1 MNKIFKLITSIS
13 FLFFSINAA
22 LSEENFFNEA
32 LKMYQNEKY
41 EDARF
46 MLERNI
52 VFNPKDAKSY
62 LYLAKIYNHEE
73 DQNKEEY
80 NLETTLL
87 IEPNNEEAI
96 LMLMKIALKKSNYSK
111 VNDLSQTFIKVCK
124 KLCDE
129 NNEIQ
134 KSLKNIEPA
143 TMSLDQNLNKILII
157 DFGSQF
163 TQLIARRIREL
174 GVFSEIVSHKKI
186 KIKHIDK
193 SIKGIIL
200 SGGPLNVYEIN
211 KYSFDKKIIN
221 LSIPILGICFGHQIL
236 SKLNGGRVKQSKHRE
251 FGLANIYKK
260 NESLL
265 IKNFFNKQKSKK
277 VWMSHADQVSK
288 LPKNFKV
295 IASST
300 NSKFAIVENKLNKF
314 YGIQFH
320 PEVTHTE
327 NGKKLISNFIFL
339 ICKIKRNWSSKDQKI
354 QLIKEVKD
362 QVGSEK
368 VICALS
374 GGVDSSVVAQLLNK
388 AIGKKLYCIF
398 VNTGLLRKNEEVQVV
413 QTFKKRLKI
422 NLIYVNAEKE
432 FLKKLH
438 NVSDPEKKRKIIG
451 NLFIKIF
458 ERYAKKIKNVKFL
471 AQGTLY
477 PDLIESRSVT
487 GSQTSKIKSHHNVGG
502 LPKKMKLK
510 LVEPLKF
517 LFKDEVRKLGLE
529 LNLNKD
535 IISRHPFP
543 GPGLAIRMPGLITNE
558 KIKILK
564 EADYYFIQALRDH
577 GLYHKIWQAYA
588 ALLPVKTVGVM
599 GDNRTYEYLCLL
611 RAITSEDGMTADFYE
626 FKKSFMETI
635 SNKIVNS
642 IRGINRVVYDITSKP
657 PSTIELE

>member
-1 MNKIFKLITSIS
+1 
-13 FLFFSINAA
+13 
-22 LSEENFFNEA
+22 
-32 LKMYQNEKY
+32 
-41 EDARF
+41 
-46 MLERNI
+46 
-52 VFNPKDAKSY
+52 
-62 LYLAKIYNHEE
+62 
-73 DQNKEEY
+73 
-80 NLETTLL
+80 
-87 IEPNNEEAI
+87 
-96 LMLMKIALKKSNYSK
+96 
-111 VNDLSQTFIKVCK
+111 
-124 KLCDE
+124 
-129 NNEIQ
+129 
-134 KSLKNIEPA
+134 
-143 TMSLDQNLNKILII
+143 MSLDKNLNKILII

-163 TQLIARRIREL
+163 TQLIARRIRES
-174 GVFSEIVSHKKI
+174 GVYSEIISHKKV
-186 KIKHIDK
+186 KNKNIDN

-200 SGGPLNVYEIN
+200 SGGPLNVYQIN
-211 KYSFDKKIIN
+211 KYSFDKRIIEN
-221 LSIPILGICFGHQIL
+221 QIPVLGICFGHQIL
-236 SKLNGGRVKQSKHRE
+236 SKLNGGRVKQSKYRE

-260 NESLL
+260 RESILT
-265 IKNFFNKQKSKK
+265 KNFFNKKNINK

-288 LPKNFKV
+288 LPKNFNV
-295 IASST
+295 IASSQ
-300 NSKFAIVENKLNKF
+300 NSKFAIIENKKKNF
-314 YGIQFH
+314 YGVQFH

-327 NGKKLISNFIFL
+327 NGKKLINNFIFL

-354 QLIKEVKD
+354 KLIKDV
-362 QVGSEK
+362 QNLVGKNK

-388 AIGKKLYCIF
+388 AIGKKLFCIF
-398 VNTGLLRKNEEVQVV
+398 VNTGLLRKNEEIQVV
-413 QTFKKRLKI
+413 KTFKKKLKI
-422 NLIYVNAEKE
+422 NLIYVNAENE
-432 FLKKLH
+432 FLRKLN

-477 PDLIESRSVT
+477 PDLIESKSVT

-529 LNLNKD
+529 LKLSKE

-543 GPGLAIRMPGLITNE
+543 GPGLAIRMPGIITKE

-564 EADYYFIQALRDH
+564 EADNYFIQALREH
-577 GLYHKIWQAYA
+577 NLYNKIWQAYA

-611 RAITSEDGMTADFYE
+611 RAITSEDGMTADFYD
-626 FKKSFMETI
+626 FKKSFIQMI

-642 IRGINRVVYDITSKP
+642 IRGVNRVVYDVTSKP

>member
-1 MNKIFKLITSIS
+1 
-13 FLFFSINAA
+13 
-22 LSEENFFNEA
+22 
-32 LKMYQNEKY
+32 
-41 EDARF
+41 
-46 MLERNI
+46 
-52 VFNPKDAKSY
+52 
-62 LYLAKIYNHEE
+62 
-73 DQNKEEY
+73 
-80 NLETTLL
+80 
-87 IEPNNEEAI
+87 
-96 LMLMKIALKKSNYSK
+96 
-111 VNDLSQTFIKVCK
+111 
-124 KLCDE
+124 
-129 NNEIQ
+129 
-134 KSLKNIEPA
+134 
-143 TMSLDQNLNKILII
+143 MSLDQSLGKILIV

-163 TQLIARRIREL
+163 TQLIARRVREI

-186 KIKHIDK
+186 KLKDIDQT
-193 SIKGIIL
+193 IKGIIL
-200 SGGPLNVYEIN
+200 SGGPLNVYQIN
-211 KYSFDKKIIN
+211 KYSFDKKILQLN
-221 LSIPILGICFGHQIL
+221 IPVLGICFGHQIL
-236 SKLNGGRVKQSKHRE
+236 SKLNGGKVKQSKHRE

-260 NESLL
+260 NDSLL
-265 IKNFFNKQKSKK
+265 TANFFKKSNTKK

-288 LPKNFKV
+288 IPKNFKV
-295 IASST
+295 VASST
-300 NSKFAIVENKLNKF
+300 NSKFAIVEDKIKKF
-314 YGIQFH
+314 YGVQFH

-327 NGKKLISNFIFL
+327 NGKKLISNFVFL
-339 ICKIKRNWSSKDQKI
+339 ICKIKKNWSSKDQKL
-354 QLIKEVKD
+354 QLIKDVRS
-362 QVGSEK
+362 QVGSNK

-398 VNTGLLRKNEEVQVV
+398 VNTGLLRKNEEAQVV
-413 QTFKKRLKI
+413 QTFKKRLKM

-432 FLKKLH
+432 FLKKLT

-477 PDLIESRSVT
+477 PDLIESKSVT

-502 LPKKMKLK
+502 LPKRMKLK

-529 LNLNKD
+529 LNLSNE

-543 GPGLAIRMPGLITNE
+543 GPGLAIRMPGVITKE

-626 FKKSFMETI
+626 FKKSFMQTI
-635 SNKIVNS
+635 SNKIINS
-642 IRGINRVVYDITSKP
+642 IRGINRVVYDVTSKP

>member
-1 MNKIFKLITSIS
+1 
-13 FLFFSINAA
+13 
-22 LSEENFFNEA
+22 
-32 LKMYQNEKY
+32 
-41 EDARF
+41 
-46 MLERNI
+46 
-52 VFNPKDAKSY
+52 
-62 LYLAKIYNHEE
+62 
-73 DQNKEEY
+73 
-80 NLETTLL
+80 
-87 IEPNNEEAI
+87 
-96 LMLMKIALKKSNYSK
+96 
-111 VNDLSQTFIKVCK
+111 
-124 KLCDE
+124 
-129 NNEIQ
+129 
-134 KSLKNIEPA
+134 
-143 TMSLDQNLNKILII
+143 MSLDQSLKKILII

-174 GVFSEIVSHKKI
+174 GVFCEIVNHKKI
-186 KIKHIDK
+186 KNKNIDD

-200 SGGPLNVYEIN
+200 SGGPLNVYEID
-211 KYSFDKKIIN
+211 KYSFDKKIIERG
-221 LSIPILGICFGHQIL
+221 LPILGICFGHQIL

-251 FGLANIYKK
+251 FGLANVLKK
-260 NESLL
+260 KESVLT
-265 IKNFFNKQKSKK
+265 KNFFNKKKINK

-288 LPKNFKV
+288 LPKNFS
-295 IASST
+295 IIGSSQ
-300 NSKFAIVENKLNKF
+300 NSKFAIIENKHKKF
-314 YGIQFH
+314 YGVQFH

-339 ICKIKRNWSSKDQKI
+339 ICEIKKNWTSKDQKNK
-354 QLIKEVKD
+354 LIKDIKHQIGKD
-362 QVGSEK
+362 K

-388 AIGKKLYCIF
+388 AIGKKLFCIF
-398 VNTGLLRKNEEVQVV
+398 VNTGLLRKNEEKQVV
-413 QTFKKRLKI
+413 ETFKKRLKI

-432 FLKKLH
+432 FIKKLSK
-438 NVSDPEKKRKIIG
+438 VSDPEKKRKIIG

-502 LPKKMKLK
+502 LPKRMKLK

-517 LFKDEVRKLGLE
+517 LFKDEVRKLGIE
-529 LNLNKD
+529 LNLSKE

-543 GPGLAIRMPGLITNE
+543 GPGLAIRMPGFITKE
-558 KIKILK
+558 KIHILK
-564 EADYYFIQALRDH
+564 QADDYFIKSLRDH
-577 GLYHKIWQAYA
+577 GLYNKIWQAYA

-611 RAITSEDGMTADFYE
+611 RAITSEDGMTADFYD
-626 FKKSFMETI
+626 FKKSFTQMV
-635 SNKIVNS
+635 SNKIVNN

>member
-1 MNKIFKLITSIS
+1 
-13 FLFFSINAA
+13 
-22 LSEENFFNEA
+22 
-32 LKMYQNEKY
+32 
-41 EDARF
+41 
-46 MLERNI
+46 
-52 VFNPKDAKSY
+52 
-62 LYLAKIYNHEE
+62 
-73 DQNKEEY
+73 
-80 NLETTLL
+80 
-87 IEPNNEEAI
+87 
-96 LMLMKIALKKSNYSK
+96 
-111 VNDLSQTFIKVCK
+111 
-124 KLCDE
+124 
-129 NNEIQ
+129 
-134 KSLKNIEPA
+134 
-143 TMSLDQNLNKILII
+143 MSLDLNLDKILII

-163 TQLIARRIREL
+163 TQLIVRRIREL
-174 GVFSEIVSHKKI
+174 GVFSELISHKKI
-186 KIKHIDK
+186 KSSQIK
-193 SIKGIIL
+193 SNVKGIIL
-200 SGGPLNVYEIN
+200 SGGPLNVYQLNNNLFDN
-211 KYSFDKKIIN
+211 KILK
-221 LSIPILGICFGHQIL
+221 LGIPILGICFGHQIL
-236 SKLNGGRVKQSKHRE
+236 SKFNGGKVKQSKHRE
-251 FGLANIYKK
+251 FGLANIHKR
-260 NESLL
+260 NNSLL
-265 IKNFFNKQKSKK
+265 IKNFFNKKTKK
-277 VWMSHADQVSK
+277 VWMSHADQVTK
-288 LPKNFKV
+288 LPKNFRIV
-295 IASST
+295 ASSE
-300 NSKFAIVENKLNKF
+300 NSKFAIVESKIKNF
-314 YGIQFH
+314 FGVQFH

-327 NGKKLISNFIFL
+327 NGKKIISNFIFF
-339 ICKIKRNWSSKDQKI
+339 ICKIKRNWSSKDQKKK
-354 QLIKEVKD
+354 LIKEVKQ
-362 QVGSEK
+362 QVGTDK

-398 VNTGLLRKNEEVQVV
+398 VNTGLLRKHEETQVV
-413 QTFKKRLKI
+413 KTFKRKLKI

-432 FLKKLH
+432 FLRKLK

-458 ERYAKKIKNVKFL
+458 ERYSKKIRNVKFL

-477 PDLIESRSVT
+477 PDLIESKSVT

-529 LNLNKD
+529 LNLSKE

-543 GPGLAIRMPGLITNE
+543 GPGLAIRMPGIITSE

-564 EADYYFIQALRDH
+564 EADYYFIKALKEY

-611 RAITSEDGMTADFYE
+611 RAITSEDGMTADFFE
-626 FKKSFMETI
+626 FKKSFSQMI

>member
-1 MNKIFKLITSIS
+1 MMHF
-13 FLFFSINAA
+13 
-22 LSEENFFNEA
+22 
-32 LKMYQNEKY
+32 
-41 EDARF
+41 
-46 MLERNI
+46 
-52 VFNPKDAKSY
+52 
-62 LYLAKIYNHEE
+62 
-73 DQNKEEY
+73 DQ
-80 NLETTLL
+80 
-87 IEPNNEEAI
+87 
-96 LMLMKIALKKSNYSK
+96 S
-111 VNDLSQTFIKVCK
+111 
-124 KLCDE
+124 
-129 NNEIQ
+129 
-134 KSLKNIEPA
+134 
-143 TMSLDQNLNKILII
+143 LNKILII

-174 GVFSEIVSHKKI
+174 GVFSEIISHKKI
-186 KIKHIDK
+186 KNKNIN
-193 SIKGIIL
+193 SSTKGIIL
-200 SGGPLNVYEIN
+200 SGGPLNVYEIK
-211 KYSFDKKIIN
+211 KYSFDKKIIEN
-221 LSIPILGICFGHQIL
+221 DIPVLGVCFGHQIL
-236 SKLNGGRVKQSKHRE
+236 TKLNGGRVKQSKHRE
-251 FGLANIYKK
+251 FGLVNIVKK
-260 NESLL
+260 KESLL
-265 IKNFFNKQKSKK
+265 TKNFFNNKNINK

-288 LPKNFKV
+288 LPKNFSV
-295 IASST
+295 IASSQ
-300 NSKFAIVENKLNKF
+300 NSKFAIIENKLKCY
-314 YGIQFH
+314 YGVQFH

-327 NGKKLISNFIFL
+327 NGKKLINNFIFL
-339 ICKIKRNWSSKDQKI
+339 ICKIKKNWSSKDQKI
-354 QLIKEVKD
+354 KLIKEARD
-362 QVGSEK
+362 QVGKNK

-398 VNTGLLRKNEEVQVV
+398 VNTGLLRKNEETQVV
-413 QTFKKRLKI
+413 RTFKKKLKI

-432 FLKKLH
+432 FLKKLK
-438 NVSDPEKKRKIIG
+438 NISDPEKKRKIIG

-510 LVEPLKF
+510 LIEPLKF

-529 LNLNKD
+529 LNLNKE

-543 GPGLAIRMPGLITNE
+543 GPGLAIRMPGIITNE

-564 EADYYFIQALRDH
+564 EADYYFIKALKEQN
-577 GLYHKIWQAYA
+577 LYNKIWQAYA

-611 RAITSEDGMTADFYE
+611 RAITSEDGMTADFYD
-626 FKKSFMETI
+626 FKKTFIQMI

-642 IRGINRVVYDITSKP
+642 IRGINRVVYDVTSKP

>member
-1 MNKIFKLITSIS
+1 
-13 FLFFSINAA
+13 
-22 LSEENFFNEA
+22 
-32 LKMYQNEKY
+32 
-41 EDARF
+41 
-46 MLERNI
+46 
-52 VFNPKDAKSY
+52 
-62 LYLAKIYNHEE
+62 
-73 DQNKEEY
+73 
-80 NLETTLL
+80 
-87 IEPNNEEAI
+87 
-96 LMLMKIALKKSNYSK
+96 
-111 VNDLSQTFIKVCK
+111 
-124 KLCDE
+124 
-129 NNEIQ
+129 
-134 KSLKNIEPA
+134 
-143 TMSLDQNLNKILII
+143 MSLDLNLDKILII

-163 TQLIARRIREL
+163 TQLIVRRIREL
-174 GVFSEIVSHKKI
+174 GVFSELISHKKI
-186 KIKHIDK
+186 KSSQIK
-193 SIKGIIL
+193 SNVKGIIL
-200 SGGPLNVYEIN
+200 SGGPLNVYQLNNNLFDN
-211 KYSFDKKIIN
+211 KILK
-221 LSIPILGICFGHQIL
+221 LGIPILGICFGHQIL
-236 SKLNGGRVKQSKHRE
+236 SKFNGGKVKQSKHRE
-251 FGLANIYKK
+251 FGLTNIHKR
-260 NESLL
+260 NNSLL
-265 IKNFFNKQKSKK
+265 IKNFFNKKTKK
-277 VWMSHADQVSK
+277 VWMSHADQVTK
-288 LPKNFKV
+288 LPKNFRV
-295 IASST
+295 IASSE
-300 NSKFAIVENKLNKF
+300 NSKFAIVENKIKNF
-314 YGIQFH
+314 FGVQFH

-327 NGKKLISNFIFL
+327 NGKKIISNFIFF
-339 ICKIKRNWSSKDQKI
+339 ICKIKRNWSSKDQKKK
-354 QLIKEVKD
+354 LIREVKQ
-362 QVGSEK
+362 QVGTDK

-398 VNTGLLRKNEEVQVV
+398 VNTGLLRKHEETQVV
-413 QTFKKRLKI
+413 KTFKRKLKI

-432 FLKKLH
+432 FLRKLK

-458 ERYAKKIKNVKFL
+458 ERYSKKIRNVKFL

-477 PDLIESRSVT
+477 PDLIESKSVT

-529 LNLNKD
+529 LNLSKE

-543 GPGLAIRMPGLITNE
+543 GPGLAIRMPGIITSE

-564 EADYYFIQALRDH
+564 EADYYFIKALKEY

-611 RAITSEDGMTADFYE
+611 RAITSEDGMTADFFE
-626 FKKSFMETI
+626 FKKSFSQMI

>member
-1 MNKIFKLITSIS
+1 
-13 FLFFSINAA
+13 
-22 LSEENFFNEA
+22 
-32 LKMYQNEKY
+32 
-41 EDARF
+41 
-46 MLERNI
+46 
-52 VFNPKDAKSY
+52 
-62 LYLAKIYNHEE
+62 
-73 DQNKEEY
+73 
-80 NLETTLL
+80 
-87 IEPNNEEAI
+87 
-96 LMLMKIALKKSNYSK
+96 
-111 VNDLSQTFIKVCK
+111 
-124 KLCDE
+124 
-129 NNEIQ
+129 
-134 KSLKNIEPA
+134 
-143 TMSLDQNLNKILII
+143 MSLDQNLNKILII

-174 GVFSEIVSHKKI
+174 GVYSEIVSHKKI
-186 KIKHIDK
+186 KIKDIDK

-200 SGGPLNVYEIN
+200 SGGPLNVYQIN

-221 LSIPILGICFGHQIL
+221 LNIPILGICFGHQIL
-236 SKLNGGRVKQSKHRE
+236 SKLNGGRVNQSKHRE

-260 NESLL
+260 KESLL
-265 IKNFFNKQKSKK
+265 TKNFFNKKRLKK

-288 LPKNFKV
+288 LPKDFKV
-295 IASST
+295 VASST
-300 NSKFAIVENKLNKF
+300 NSKFAIVENKDKKF

-339 ICKIKRNWSSKDQKI
+339 VCKIKSNWSSKDQKI

-398 VNTGLLRKNEEVQVV
+398 VNTGLLRKDEEAQVV
-413 QTFKKRLKI
+413 QTFKKRLRM

-529 LNLNKD
+529 LNLSQD

-543 GPGLAIRMPGLITNE
+543 GPGLAIRMPGIITNE

-564 EADYYFIQALRDH
+564 EADYYFIKALRDH

-626 FKKSFMETI
+626 FKKSFMQII

-642 IRGINRVVYDITSKP
+642 IRGINRVVYDVTSKP

>member
-1 MNKIFKLITSIS
+1 MTL
-13 FLFFSINAA
+13 
-22 LSEENFFNEA
+22 
-32 LKMYQNEKY
+32 
-41 EDARF
+41 D
-46 MLERNI
+46 
-52 VFNPKDAKSY
+52 KS
-62 LYLAKIYNHEE
+62 
-73 DQNKEEY
+73 
-80 NLETTLL
+80 
-87 IEPNNEEAI
+87 
-96 LMLMKIALKKSNYSK
+96 
-111 VNDLSQTFIKVCK
+111 
-124 KLCDE
+124 
-129 NNEIQ
+129 
-134 KSLKNIEPA
+134 
-143 TMSLDQNLNKILII
+143 LNKILII

-174 GVFSEIVSHKKI
+174 GVFCEIVSHKKI
-186 KIKHIDK
+186 KNKDINN

-211 KYSFDKKIIN
+211 RYSFDKKIIEKG
-221 LSIPILGICFGHQIL
+221 IPVLGICFGHQIL

-251 FGLANIYKK
+251 FGLANIRKK
-260 NESLL
+260 RNSLL
-265 IKNFFNKQKSKK
+265 TQKFFDKKTIK

-288 LPKNFKV
+288 LPKNFRV
-295 IASST
+295 IASSH
-300 NSKFAIVENKLNKF
+300 NSKYAIVESKNKKF
-314 YGIQFH
+314 YGVQFH

-327 NGKKLISNFIFL
+327 NGKKLLKNFIFL
-339 ICKIKRNWSSKDQKI
+339 ICKVKKNWSAKDQKMK
-354 QLIKEVKD
+354 LIKEIRN
-362 QVGSEK
+362 QVGENK

-398 VNTGLLRKNEEVQVV
+398 VNTGLLRKNEERQVV
-413 QTFKKRLKI
+413 NTFKKKLKI

-432 FLKKLH
+432 FLKKLI
-438 NVSDPEKKRKIIG
+438 NVSDPELKRKIIG
-451 NLFIKIF
+451 KLFIKIF

-477 PDLIESRSVT
+477 PDLIESKSVT

-502 LPKKMKLK
+502 LPKKMQLK

-529 LNLNKD
+529 LNLSKE

-543 GPGLAIRMPGLITNE
+543 GPGLAIRMPGLISKE
-558 KIKILK
+558 KINILK
-564 EADYYFIQALRDH
+564 EADYYFIKALKDH

-611 RAITSEDGMTADFYE
+611 RAITSEDGMTADFFD
-626 FKKSFMETI
+626 FKKSFTQMI

>member
-1 MNKIFKLITSIS
+1 MN
-13 FLFFSINAA
+13 
-22 LSEENFFNEA
+22 
-32 LKMYQNEKY
+32 
-41 EDARF
+41 
-46 MLERNI
+46 
-52 VFNPKDAKSY
+52 
-62 LYLAKIYNHEE
+62 
-73 DQNKEEY
+73 
-80 NLETTLL
+80 
-87 IEPNNEEAI
+87 
-96 LMLMKIALKKSNYSK
+96 
-111 VNDLSQTFIKVCK
+111 
-124 KLCDE
+124 
-129 NNEIQ
+129 
-134 KSLKNIEPA
+134 
-143 TMSLDQNLNKILII
+143 LDQNLDKVVII

-186 KIKHIDK
+186 KTSGINQ
-193 SIKGIIL
+193 SVRGIIL
-200 SGGPLNVYEIN
+200 SGGPLSVYQIN
-211 KYSFDKKIIN
+211 KYSFDKKILELN
-221 LSIPILGICFGHQIL
+221 IPILGICFGHQIL
-236 SKLNGGRVKQSKHRE
+236 SKLNGGRVRQSKHRE
-251 FGLANIYKK
+251 FGLANIFKK
-260 NESLL
+260 RDSLL
-265 IKNFFNKQKSKK
+265 TKNFYGVKK
-277 VWMSHADQVSK
+277 TKEVWMSHADQVSK
-288 LPKNFKV
+288 LPKNFQV

-300 NSKFAIVENKLNKF
+300 NSKYAIVENKLKKY
-314 YGIQFH
+314 YGVQFH

-327 NGKKLISNFIFL
+327 NGKKLISNFVFL
-339 ICKIKRNWSSKDQKI
+339 ICKIKKNWSSKDQKI
-354 QLIKEVKD
+354 KLINEVRD
-362 QVGSEK
+362 QVGSHK

-398 VNTGLLRKNEEVQVV
+398 VNTGLLRKDEETQVV
-413 QTFKKRLKI
+413 QTFKKRLKM
-422 NLIYVNAEKE
+422 NLIYVNAENE
-432 FLKKLH
+432 FLGKLK

-458 ERYAKKIKNVKFL
+458 ERYAKKIKDVKFL

-477 PDLIESRSVT
+477 PDLIESKSVT

-502 LPKKMKLK
+502 LPKKMNLK

-529 LNLNKD
+529 LKLSKE

-543 GPGLAIRMPGLITNE
+543 GPGLAIRMPGNITNE

-564 EADYYFIQALRDH
+564 EADYYFIQALKDH

-611 RAITSEDGMTADFYE
+611 RAITSEDGMTADFFE
-626 FKKSFMETI
+626 FRKSFMQTI

-642 IRGINRVVYDITSKP
+642 IRGINRVVYDVTSKP

>member
-1 MNKIFKLITSIS
+1 
-13 FLFFSINAA
+13 
-22 LSEENFFNEA
+22 
-32 LKMYQNEKY
+32 
-41 EDARF
+41 
-46 MLERNI
+46 
-52 VFNPKDAKSY
+52 
-62 LYLAKIYNHEE
+62 
-73 DQNKEEY
+73 
-80 NLETTLL
+80 
-87 IEPNNEEAI
+87 
-96 LMLMKIALKKSNYSK
+96 
-111 VNDLSQTFIKVCK
+111 
-124 KLCDE
+124 
-129 NNEIQ
+129 
-134 KSLKNIEPA
+134 
-143 TMSLDQNLNKILII
+143 MSLDQNLNKILII

-186 KIKHIDK
+186 NIKHIDK

-300 NSKFAIVENKLNKF
+300 NSKFAIVENRLNKF

-354 QLIKEVKD
+354 QLIKEIKD